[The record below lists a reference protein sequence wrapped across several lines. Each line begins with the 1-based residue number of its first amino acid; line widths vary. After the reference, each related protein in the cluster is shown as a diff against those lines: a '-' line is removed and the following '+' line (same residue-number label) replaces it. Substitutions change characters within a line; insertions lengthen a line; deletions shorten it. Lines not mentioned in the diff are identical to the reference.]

1 MSATNGKLQ
10 GKVAIVTGAS
20 KGIGAA
26 IAKELGAQGAS
37 VVVNYASSREGGEKV
52 AGEIVKAGGKAI
64 AVGGDMSRPE
74 EIKALFAAAKK
85 EYGQLDVLVN
95 NAGIYNFAPIADVTP
110 ESFHK
115 QFDVNVLGLL
125 LATQEAVKEFGDKG
139 GSIINIS
146 SVVSTSG
153 FPGAVVYNATKGA
166 VDTITRTMANELGAK
181 KIRVNAINPGPV
193 ATEGAAAFLNSDV
206 EKAMSAQTP
215 LGRVGQPGDYGP
227 VAVFLASEDSKWITG
242 QMILVAGGFC

>member
-1 MSATNGKLQ
+1 MAGTNGKLQ

-20 KGIGAA
+20 KGIGAG

-64 AVGGDMSRPE
+64 AVGADMSKPE

-95 NAGIYNFAPIADVTP
+95 NAGIYAFAPIADVTP
-110 ESFHK
+110 ENFYKH
-115 QFDVNVLGLL
+115 FDVNVLGLL
-125 LATQEAVKEFGDKG
+125 LATQEAVKEFGEKG

-153 FPGAVVYNATKGA
+153 FPGSVVYNATKGA
-166 VDTITRTMANELGAK
+166 VDTITRTMANELGPK

-193 ATEGAAAFLNSDV
+193 ATEGASAFLNDEV

-215 LGRVGQPGDYGP
+215 LGRVGQPDDYGT
-227 VAVFLASEDSKWITG
+227 VAAFLASEDSKWITG
-242 QMILVAGGFC
+242 QTILVAGGFR

>member
-52 AGEIVKAGGKAI
+52 AGEIVKAGGKAL
-64 AVGGDMSRPE
+64 AVGGDMSKPE

-85 EYGQLDVLVN
+85 EYGKLDVLVN
-95 NAGIYNFAPIADVTP
+95 NAGVYTFAPLENVTV

-115 QFDVNVLGLL
+115 HFDINVLGVL
-125 LATQEAVKEFGDKG
+125 LASQEAAKMFGDAG

-146 SVVSTSG
+146 SVVSTNG
-153 FPGAVVYNATKGA
+153 FAGNVVYNATKGA
-166 VDTITRTMANELGAK
+166 VDTITRTLANELGPK

-193 ATEGAAAFLNSDV
+193 NTEGASAFLNPDV

-215 LGRVGQPGDYGP
+215 LGRIGQPDDYGT
-227 VAVFLASEDSKWITG
+227 VAAFFASDDSKWITG
-242 QMILVAGGFC
+242 QTLLVAGGLR

>member
-1 MSATNGKLQ
+1 MAAGNQKLQ

-26 IAKELGAQGAS
+26 IAKELGAAGAS
-37 VVVNYASSREGGEKV
+37 VVVNYASSPEGAKKV
-52 AGEIVKAGGKAI
+52 VDAIVAAGGKAF
-64 AVGGDMSRPE
+64 AVGADMSKPD
-74 EIKALFAAAKK
+74 EITKLFEATVK
-85 EYGQLDVLVN
+85 EYGTLDVLVN

-125 LATQEAVKEFGDKG
+125 LATQAAVKEFGDKG

-193 ATEGAAAFLNSDV
+193 DTEGASAFLNADV

-215 LGRVGQPGDYGP
+215 LGRVGKPDDYGP

-242 QMILVAGGFC
+242 QTILVAGGFR